1 MDGLWTDCIC
11 SNNSKKN
18 NRLKL
23 IKCDAE
29 GSEKNI
35 IKGASKLIK
44 KLFFNKNL
52 HPSLWRIYGK
62 NIDRPTLEN
71 LWVKDIDSENDK
83 IDKYYAKNNNLI
95 HFKERLD
102 QVHSFTNKNILQ
114 FSQGPKGKW
123 D

>member
-1 MDGLWTDCIC
+1 MENGGKHYIC
-11 SNNSKKN
+11 KSAVVEEVFPFYDRIFLQYPSY
-18 NRLKL
+18 
-23 IKCDAE
+23 
-29 GSEKNI
+29 
-35 IKGASKLIK
+35 SKLIK
-44 KLFFNKNL
+44 KLFFNRNL

>member
-1 MDGLWTDCIC
+1 M
-11 SNNSKKN
+11 SKKN
-18 NRLKL
+18 LPIAFVSRSAPFVAQK
-23 IKCDAE
+23 IAE
-29 GSEKNI
+29 LYGMHFFGWKRI
-35 IKGASKLIK
+35 FQHMDKKAIK
-44 KLFFNKNL
+44 KPMNLFIIGLYCKGSFEHVFMQYAYLSSYFN
-52 HPSLWRIYGK
+52 
-62 NIDRPTLEN
+62 
-71 LWVKDIDSENDK
+71 K